1 MSIRC
6 PLLMQITDRV
16 AMVLFTALLLV
27 QTLSITAQAQP
38 APEVAIDRM
47 FRYESSS
54 TSRQG
59 RDLLISFKKWM
70 GTDQRIRTDGN
81 NYEAI
86 FDGGSLPIEAKF
98 KANGS
103 IESLSYGC
111 PISKSL
117 SLNDASDDLK
127 KALSK
132 CAGFRS

>member
-1 MSIRC
+1 
-6 PLLMQITDRV
+6 
-16 AMVLFTALLLV
+16 
-27 QTLSITAQAQP
+27 
-38 APEVAIDRM
+38 M

-70 GTDQRIRTDGN
+70 GTSTRIRTDGN

-103 IESLSYGC
+103 IESLNFGC

-117 SLNDASDDLK
+117 SINDAPEDLR

-132 CAGFRS
+132 CAGFKS

>member
-1 MSIRC
+1 
-6 PLLMQITDRV
+6 MQITDRV
-16 AMVLFTALLLV
+16 AMVSSTALLLV
-27 QTLSITAQAQP
+27 QTLAITAQAQP

-54 TSRQG
+54 TSGQG
-59 RDLLISFKKWM
+59 RDFLISFKKWM
-70 GTDQRIRTDGN
+70 GTYQRIRPDGN

-86 FDGGSLPIEAKF
+86 FDRGSLPSEAKF

-103 IESLSYGC
+103 VESLSYGC

-117 SLNDASDDLK
+117 SLNDAPDDLK

>member
-1 MSIRC
+1 
-6 PLLMQITDRV
+6 MQITDRV
-16 AMVLFTALLLV
+16 VMVLSTALLLV
-27 QTLSITAQAQP
+27 QPLAITAQAQP

-70 GTDQRIRTDGN
+70 GTYQRIRTDGN
-81 NYEAI
+81 SYEAI

-103 IESLSYGC
+103 IESLNFGC

-117 SLNDASDDLK
+117 SRNDAPDALRKS
-127 KALSK
+127 LSK
-132 CAGFRS
+132 CPGFK

>member
-1 MSIRC
+1 MMSS
-6 PLLMQITDRV
+6 
-16 AMVLFTALLLV
+16 TALLLV
-27 QTLSITAQAQP
+27 QALAITAQSQP

-54 TSRQG
+54 TSSQG

-70 GTDQRIRTDGN
+70 GTPTRIRTDGN

-103 IESLSYGC
+103 IESLIFGC

-117 SLNDASDDLK
+117 SINDAPEDLR

-132 CAGFRS
+132 CAGFKS

>member
-59 RDLLISFKKWM
+59 RDLLISFK
-70 GTDQRIRTDGN
+70 
-81 NYEAI
+81 
-86 FDGGSLPIEAKF
+86 
-98 KANGS
+98 NGW
-103 IESLSYGC
+103 EL
-111 PISKSL
+111 IS
-117 SLNDASDDLK
+117 
-127 KALSK
+127 
-132 CAGFRS
+132 

>member
-70 GTDQRIRTDGN
+70 GTYQRIRTDGN

-86 FDGGSLPIEAKF
+86 FDRGSLPIEAKF
-98 KANGS
+98 RANGS
-103 IESLSYGC
+103 IESLSYAC

-117 SLNDASDDLK
+117 SLNDAPDDLK

-132 CAGFRS
+132 CAGFRA

>member
-1 MSIRC
+1 
-6 PLLMQITDRV
+6 MQITNRV
-16 AMVLFTALLLV
+16 AMMSSTALLLV
-27 QTLSITAQAQP
+27 QALAITAQSQP

-70 GTDQRIRTDGN
+70 ETYQRIRTDGN

-103 IESLSYGC
+103 IESLNFGC

-117 SLNDASDDLK
+117 SINDAPEDLR

-132 CAGFRS
+132 CAGFKS